1 MDTEQA
7 PSFRPVTGEFRW
19 EAVAHQP
26 YKQDGSAPFKDI
38 SRQVL
43 FHEDSLACELRYFEM
58 DASGYS
64 TLERHEHAHAVM
76 ILRGRGECMV
86 GGEVRPVKQFD
97 LVSIP
102 AWKWHQ
108 FRATVGEPMG
118 FLCMVNV
125 QRDRPQLPT
134 ADELAALKSVPAIRA
149 FLEGEVGSAT
159 VRAPSTV

>member
-1 MDTEQA
+1 MDSEQ
-7 PSFRPVTGEFRW
+7 PPLFRPAKAGFRW

-43 FHEDSLACELRYFEM
+43 FHQDDLGCELRYFEM
-58 DASGYS
+58 DTGGFS

-76 ILRGRGECMV
+76 ILRGQGECMV
-86 GGEVRPVKQFD
+86 GGEVRPVKALD

-102 AWKWHQ
+102 SLAWHQ
-108 FRATVGEPMG
+108 FRASASEPLG

-125 QRDRPQLPT
+125 LRDRPQLPT
-134 ADELAALKSVPAIRA
+134 EEDLAGLKADPAVACFLKSR
-149 FLEGEVGSAT
+149 
-159 VRAPSTV
+159 

>member
-1 MDTEQA
+1 MDLEQ
-7 PSFRPVTGEFRW
+7 PPLFRPAREGFRW

-43 FHEDSLACELRYFEM
+43 FHDDNLGCELRYFEM
-58 DASGYS
+58 DAGGYS

-76 ILRGRGECMV
+76 ILRGHGECLL
-86 GGEVRPVKQFD
+86 GEEVRAVKALD

-102 AWKWHQ
+102 SWTWHQ
-108 FRATVGEPMG
+108 FRATAGEPLG

-125 QRDRPQLPT
+125 LRDRPQLPNEE
-134 ADELAALKSVPAIRA
+134 DLARMKTVPAVA
-149 FLEGEVGSAT
+149 QFLAD
-159 VRAPSTV
+159 R